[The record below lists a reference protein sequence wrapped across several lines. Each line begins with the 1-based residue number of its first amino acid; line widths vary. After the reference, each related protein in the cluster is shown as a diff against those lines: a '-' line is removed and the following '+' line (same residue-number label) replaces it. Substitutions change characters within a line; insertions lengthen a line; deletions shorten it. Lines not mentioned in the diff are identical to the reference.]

1 MSQQILNIVYLVGD
15 RLIYIYMLLIVVT
28 AFLSWIPPLY
38 HSRFGEI
45 LRQFTEPADN
55 LIRRFIPPIFGLDFS
70 PIIVLL
76 LCELLRRLW
85 SMVFSSI
92 LIGI

>member
-1 MSQQILNIVYLVGD
+1 MINQTLQVIYLVGD

-38 HSRFGEI
+38 NSRFGEI
-45 LRQFTEPADN
+45 LRRITEPFEN
-55 LIRRFIPPIFGLDFS
+55 IISRFIPPIFGIDFS

-76 LCELLRRLW
+76 LCEVFRVIFRFILL
-85 SMVFSSI
+85 
-92 LIGI
+92 GI